1 MLQEDVW
8 MYRLLAFALAAFI
21 ANPAGAAVFAF
32 GDSLSDL
39 GNDRVLTGGGAPPA
53 SRYTDGRFT
62 NNGAW
67 LDYLAAG
74 LGLQARASREGF
86 DVTAEDQLV
95 SFAYGGAGS
104 GTSNV
109 TPGGFPVP
117 GLLGQV
123 TAFAGSGV
131 DAGDDDLFIVWSGS
145 NDYLL
150 GLANSPD
157 QPVANIASAVDE
169 LRGLGAEKFL
179 IVNLPNLGDV
189 PLSVAQG
196 AQAPLNALTAAHN
209 AALAAALAGQGVTF
223 LDVNALFQAALD
235 DPAAFGFTSGLA
247 AGPAAGC
254 LFPPFD
260 CSPVSY
266 GGSFFWD
273 ELHPSTAVH
282 RLIGQAALDALGVPE
297 PSALALLGLGLLAIR
312 RVVAGRG
319 SSRAG

>member
-1 MLQEDVW
+1 
-8 MYRLLAFALAAFI
+8 MYRSLAFALAAFI
-21 ANPAGAAVFAF
+21 ASPAGAAVFAF

-39 GNDRVLTGGGAPPA
+39 GNDRVLTGGGVPPPP
-53 SRYTDGRFT
+53 RYIDGRFT

-67 LDYLAAG
+67 LDYVAAG
-74 LGLQARASREGF
+74 LGLQTRASREGF
-86 DVTAEDQLV
+86 NPTVEDQLV

-104 GTSNV
+104 GMSNLS
-109 TPGGFPVP
+109 PGGFPVP

-123 TAFAGSGV
+123 AAFAGSGV
-131 DAGDDDLFIVWSGS
+131 TAGSDDLFVIWSGS

-150 GLANSPD
+150 GLSASPD
-157 QPVANIASAVDE
+157 QPVANIASAVDQ

-179 IVNLPNLGDV
+179 IVNLPNLGDA
-189 PLSVAQG
+189 PLSVALG
-196 AQAPLNALTAAHN
+196 AQGPLNALTAAHN
-209 AALAAALAGQGVTF
+209 AALMAELAGPGVTF
-223 LDVNALFQAALD
+223 FDVNALFQAALA

-273 ELHPSTAVH
+273 ELHPSTAAH
-282 RLIGQAALDALGVPE
+282 RLIGQAALAALNVPE
-297 PSALALLGLGLLAIR
+297 PSALALLGLGLLAVR
-312 RVVAGRG
+312 RVVAARG
-319 SSRAG
+319 SSPAG